1 MLSSY
6 KYHLGVQMS
15 SFDKFVK
22 DIEKREAKK
31 KAKQE
36 QIANAENQPTVRD
49 RVALYA
55 EKWQNSIRYA
65 RGHK

>member
-1 MLSSY
+1 
-6 KYHLGVQMS
+6 MS

-36 QIANAENQPTVRD
+36 QIANAENQPTIRD
-49 RVALYA
+49 RVKLYA

-65 RGHK
+65 RGRK